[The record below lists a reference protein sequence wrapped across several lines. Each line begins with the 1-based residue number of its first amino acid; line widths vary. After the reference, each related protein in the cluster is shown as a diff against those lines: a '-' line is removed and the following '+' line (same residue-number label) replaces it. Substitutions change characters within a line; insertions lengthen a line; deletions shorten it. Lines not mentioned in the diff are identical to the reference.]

1 MNLGLSLNL
10 HFYPTVNDSGPVA
23 ESDRET
29 LYRSALHLRPLCWYR
44 FEMRLFSKKQ
54 TQKPS
59 TTSKSPKKERSRS
72 RGFGDS
78 NSLDQESLQEQEEVS
93 EEEEPHH
100 RRNSTR
106 SSRSDSK
113 SPTKKPSSP
122 TSKNSTSPQKK
133 SPAKSSNSDRSLRS
147 KLGRASTSS
156 NLRFSP
162 ASPSKSFTHAQSA
175 AKLDRSSS
183 KKASLSESS
192 DIHPLN
198 LPPEEREKRRSA
210 LLGAGRGYITDRMST
225 DPNDEEQLNEDII
238 MGGMSSPATPARRSV
253 EPESIPV
260 PPAHKSTPD
269 TPPEEVYDE
278 EAAEAYKATGNKFF
292 KAGDYKKA
300 IAEYT
305 RAIEAAPL
313 NATYLSNR
321 SAAYMGAH
329 QYQEALEDAKKA
341 DELDPDNTK
350 ILLRLARIYTAL
362 GRSSEALAIYNQM
375 QPPASSKDM
384 APAVAMENYAKQAEN
399 ALQEGVS
406 GSMAIHA
413 LDQAEKGLGLA
424 VQPPRKWKLLRGEA
438 YLKMGNVNAL
448 GDAQNVAMS
457 LLRNNSQDPEA
468 LVLRGRALY
477 AQGENEKALQHFR
490 QAIACDPDYREAVK
504 YLRLVQK
511 LDKMKED
518 GNIAFKAGKFAEAVQ
533 LYTGALDID
542 PTNKTINSKIL
553 QNRAL
558 ASIKVTKWLRKKV
571 LANESL
577 AQGISVS
584 YR

>member
-1 MNLGLSLNL
+1 
-10 HFYPTVNDSGPVA
+10 
-23 ESDRET
+23 
-29 LYRSALHLRPLCWYR
+29 
-44 FEMRLFSKKQ
+44 MR
-54 TQKPS
+54 
-59 TTSKSPKKERSRS
+59 
-72 RGFGDS
+72 
-78 NSLDQESLQEQEEVS
+78 
-93 EEEEPHH
+93 
-100 RRNSTR
+100 
-106 SSRSDSK
+106 
-113 SPTKKPSSP
+113 
-122 TSKNSTSPQKK
+122 
-133 SPAKSSNSDRSLRS
+133 
-147 KLGRASTSS
+147 
-156 NLRFSP
+156 
-162 ASPSKSFTHAQSA
+162 SFTQPRLDAQSS
-175 AKLDRSSS
+175 AKLDRGSP
-183 KKASLSESS
+183 KKASLSDSS
-192 DIHPLN
+192 DTHPLN

-210 LLGAGRGYITDRMST
+210 LLAAGRGYPTDRMSVE
-225 DPNDEEQLNEDII
+225 PNDEQQSNDDIV
-238 MGGMSSPATPARRSV
+238 MGGMGSPATPSRQSD
-253 EPESIPV
+253 ESESTPV
-260 PPAHKSTPD
+260 PPPHKSTPD

-305 RAIEAAPL
+305 RAIEAAPR

-329 QYQEALEDAKKA
+329 EYLEALEDAKKA
-341 DELDPDNTK
+341 DELDSNNTK

-384 APAVAMENYAKQAEN
+384 APAVAMENYVKQAEN

-406 GSMAIHA
+406 GSMVVHA
-413 LDQAEKGLGLA
+413 LDQAERGLGLA
-424 VQPPRKWKLLRGEA
+424 VLPPRKWKLLRGEA

-518 GNIAFKAGKFAEAVQ
+518 GNIAFKAGKFSEAVQ
-533 LYTGALDID
+533 LYTEALDVD

-558 ASIKVTKWLRKKV
+558 ASIKVIKW
-571 LANESL
+571 S
-577 AQGISVS
+577 
-584 YR
+584 